1 MMSSLQ
7 KRFWIRLA
15 YLLPLITA
23 LLLLIYA
30 AVPHIYFIFNG
41 EVHETVSTVELFSNT
56 WEECRTLLNGKS
68 AAGNAVFFS
77 YILLAYAVI
86 SLLLTLVFLTFAVLS
101 AVFSCRA
108 FAACPT
114 DRQANRSKRWLH
126 LFCPGRI
133 CYGILT
139 LLPLIPAC
147 LPHLLSALY
156 KGYFGLKVKAC
167 FFFLPDVILGGV
179 LVLFSLLC
187 FVLTLR
193 IQSEEHMDMFR
204 LYKKK

>member
-23 LLLLIYA
+23 LLLLVYA
-30 AVPHIYFIFNG
+30 AVPHIYFLFNG
-41 EVHETVSTVELFSNT
+41 EVHETVSLVALFSNT
-56 WEECRTLLNGKS
+56 WEECRALLNGKS
-68 AAGNAVFFS
+68 ATGNAVFFS

-86 SLLLTLVFLTFAVLS
+86 ALLLTLVFFAFAVMS
-101 AVFSCRA
+101 AVFSFRA
-108 FAACPT
+108 FAASPT
-114 DRQANRSKRWLH
+114 HRQANRSKRWLH
-126 LFCPGRI
+126 LLCPNRI

-139 LLPLIPAC
+139 LFPLIPAC

-156 KGYFGLKVKAC
+156 KGYFGLEVKAC
-167 FFFLPDVILGGV
+167 FFFLPDVIFGGLLAV
-179 LVLFSLLC
+179 LSLLC